1 MLGKRSHIV
10 WFLLHELSGTG
21 KSMEIADLNLPRDR
35 RNEERCS
42 VDKEFLWDYD
52 KVLKLD
58 RDGDHTKL

>member
-1 MLGKRSHIV
+1 
-10 WFLLHELSGTG
+10 
-21 KSMEIADLNLPRDR
+21 MEIADLNLPRDR